1 MYTERSLF
9 SVSKIIFVLTLQD
22 KQPKKANEGDLPLA
36 QVDVH
41 CEVKSFLHAK
51 RTAEMQNW
59 CLINFNDE

>member
-1 MYTERSLF
+1 MNAPRIYTERPLV
-9 SVSKIIFVLTLQD
+9 SVTFALKD
-22 KQPKKANEGDLPLA
+22 KGPKKANERDLRLA

-41 CEVKSFLHAK
+41 REVKSFLLAK